1 MAHTHTELMN
11 KLLPLYEADRE
22 RFMRFYNAV
31 YLMLSALAPGQ
42 SLRIADHCSKNDIS
56 LFRLVAELVILE
68 ELNREDLDMCFGFLE
83 PSEDWTLVRRMRD
96 FSPSAPTVFIRKW
109 VAFPDTASCKENLR
123 LYKT

>member
-1 MAHTHTELMN
+1 MN